1 MKASEKT
8 PVYICDGRKWC
19 GASGDCYMNGG
30 FCKHTKQIE
39 HAKNFRE
46 WGRSYEE
53 CAAGTKPAALLK
65 TITFALM
72 LLNLIQYLRCYL
84 LNKGQ
89 KCT

>member
-1 MKASEKT
+1 MNESGKSPA
-8 PVYICDGRKWC
+8 YICDGRKWC
-19 GASGDCYMNGG
+19 GATSDCYTNGG
-30 FCKHTKQIE
+30 SCKHTNQIE

-53 CAAGTKPAALLK
+53 CAARTKPTALLK
-65 TITFALM
+65 AITFVLM
-72 LLNLIQYLRCYL
+72 LLNLVQYLRYHL